1 MEEIK
6 DLYETFKINEPIR
19 GTGMTR
25 VYRSAPALGIWF
37 LVILLTLA
45 GPSARCFAGAPWV
58 TLQGGHFLVKRSNDG
73 DSFHISVAGKE
84 YIFRLYFVDA
94 PETTA
99 EFRDRV
105 EEQAKYF
112 GITVDQKLGLGE
124 LAKTYTREKLSGPFL
139 VRTCWEDAMGRSRMQ
154 RFFAFVQTN
163 TGDLGEQLIEN
174 GLARFHRESGKPEG
188 LNSAASEL
196 RKLNT
201 LERKAKQEKVGGWGA
216 NEGRILVRA
225 QEPESEKGVDPFD
238 KFFHPEMTPA
248 TVISSALPSSGSA
261 TEPLWSTSSL
271 ASVAPTEPTTPDLV
285 SSIPETKLDVNTA
298 SQTEL
303 ENIPGIGP
311 AIAQRIIE
319 ARPFKSADDLRN
331 VKGIGGGKRFE
342 KIRPYF
348 N

>member
-6 DLYETFKINEPIR
+6 ERYETFKLNEPIR

-25 VYRSAPALGIWF
+25 VYRSAPALGMWF

-45 GPSARCFAGAPWV
+45 GPSVRCFAGAPWV
-58 TLQGGHFLVKRSNDG
+58 TLQGGHFLVKRSNDV

-94 PETTA
+94 PETSV

-112 GITVDQKLGLGE
+112 GITVEQNLQLGE

-201 LERKAKQEKVGGWGA
+201 LERKAKQERVGGWGA
-216 NEGRILVRA
+216 NEGRMAVRA
-225 QEPESEKGVDPFD
+225 KEPKSEKGVDPFD

-248 TVISSALPSSGSA
+248 TVSSSALPSPSPA
-261 TEPLWSTSSL
+261 TVPLSSTSSL
-271 ASVAPTEPTTPDLV
+271 ASVAPIEPTTPDLV

-298 SQTEL
+298 SQPEL

-319 ARPFKSADDLRN
+319 ARPFKGADDLRN
-331 VKGIGGGKRFE
+331 VKGIGVGKRYE

>member
-1 MEEIK
+1 M
-6 DLYETFKINEPIR
+6 DRN
-19 GTGMTR
+19 
-25 VYRSAPALGIWF
+25 
-37 LVILLTLA
+37 LA
-45 GPSARCFAGAPWV
+45 
-58 TLQGGHFLVKRSNDG
+58 
-73 DSFHISVAGKE
+73 
-84 YIFRLYFVDA
+84 
-94 PETTA
+94 
-99 EFRDRV
+99 
-105 EEQAKYF
+105 
-112 GITVDQKLGLGE
+112 LGE

-139 VRTCWEDAMGRSRMQ
+139 VRTCWEDAMGRSRIQ

-163 TGDLGEQLIEN
+163 SGDLGEQLIEN

-188 LNSAASEL
+188 LSSAVSEL
-196 RKLNT
+196 RKLNI

-216 NEGRILVRA
+216 NEGRMAVRA
-225 QEPESEKGVDPFD
+225 KEPESEKGVDPFD
-238 KFFHPEMTPA
+238 KFFRPEMTPA
-248 TVISSALPSSGSA
+248 TVSSSALTSSSPA
-261 TEPLWSTSSL
+261 TLPLSSSSSL
-271 ASVAPTEPTTPDLV
+271 ASVAPTEPTTGDLG

-331 VKGIGGGKRFE
+331 VKGIGVGKRYE

>member
-1 MEEIK
+1 MHIS
-6 DLYETFKINEPIR
+6 
-19 GTGMTR
+19 GT
-25 VYRSAPALGIWF
+25 ALGMWSF
-37 LVILLTLA
+37 VALLTFA

-58 TLQGGHFLVKRSNDG
+58 TLQGAHFLVKRANDG

-112 GITVDQKLGLGE
+112 GITVEQNLELGM

-163 TGDLGEQLIEN
+163 TGDLGEQLVEN
-174 GLARFHRESGKPEG
+174 GLARSHRESGKPEG
-188 LNSAASEL
+188 LSSAASEL

-216 NEGRILVRA
+216 NEGRMAVRA
-225 QEPESEKGVDPFD
+225 KEPESEKGVDPFE
-238 KFFHPEMTPA
+238 KFFHPEMTPVTVIPSALISSSPA
-248 TVISSALPSSGSA
+248 TV
-261 TEPLWSTSSL
+261 PLSSTSSR
-271 ASVAPTEPTTPDLV
+271 ASVAPTIQPTIPDSV

-298 SQTEL
+298 SQAEL

-331 VKGIGGGKRFE
+331 VKGIGARKKYE